1 MDMLKKFFPL
11 SFKEK
16 KDVAALVINLIIHLV
31 VAIIG
36 GAVIALAGMLTG
48 WIPVLGAIIGWALGI
63 VGTLVSAY
71 CLVGGVLS
79 VLDYLKVLK

>member
-1 MDMLKKFFPL
+1 MDLLKKVFPL
-11 SFKEK
+11 SFKDK
-16 KDVAALVINLIIHLV
+16 KDVAALIINLLIHLV

-36 GAVIALAGMLTG
+36 GAVIALAGLLTG

-63 VGTLVSAY
+63 VGSLVSLY
-71 CLVGGVLS
+71 CLVGAVLS

>member
-1 MDMLKKFFPL
+1 MDMLKKIFPL

-48 WIPVLGAIIGWALGI
+48 WIPVLGALIGWVLGI
-63 VGTLVSAY
+63 IGTLVSAY
-71 CLVGGVLS
+71 CLIGGVLS

>member
-1 MDMLKKFFPL
+1 MLKKIFPL

-48 WIPVLGAIIGWALGI
+48 WIPVLGALIGWVLGI
-63 VGTLVSAY
+63 IGTLVSAY
-71 CLVGGVLS
+71 CLIGGVLS

>member
-1 MDMLKKFFPL
+1 MDMLKKIFPL

-36 GAVIALAGMLTG
+36 GAVITLAGMLTG
-48 WIPVLGAIIGWALGI
+48 WIPVLGALIGWVLGI
-63 VGTLVSAY
+63 IGTLVSAY
-71 CLVGGVLS
+71 CLIGGVLS

>member
-1 MDMLKKFFPL
+1 MDMLKKIFPL

-48 WIPVLGAIIGWALGI
+48 WIPVLGALIGW
-63 VGTLVSAY
+63 
-71 CLVGGVLS
+71 VLS
-79 VLDYLKVLK
+79 VLWSALTA